1 MSRHNLKQQI
11 YSQVA
16 RIGKVVCHGHRLE
29 LLEYLAQGE
38 RTVEALAKLTGLS
51 VANTSQHLRVMRQSG
66 LVEARK
72 NGLYVYYSLADDEI
86 VRLLSS
92 MRKLAESHLADVDR
106 LVRAYLTVKD
116 ELEPV
121 PRRELLERAR
131 KGIVTVLDVRP
142 PEEYASGHVPGAV
155 NVPLKELTKRL
166 KELPRDQE
174 IVAYCRGPH
183 CVLAF
188 DAVAQLRA
196 QGFQARRLEDGF
208 PEWREAG
215 MPIEKDVS
223 LEKAKA
229 FRHPGGK
236 PRSKI
241 LKQQNQ

>member
-1 MSRHNLKQQI
+1 MSRQNLKQQI

-16 RIGKVVCHGHRLE
+16 RIGKVVGHGHRLE

-51 VANTSQHLRVMRQSG
+51 VANTSQHLRIMRHSG

-72 NGLYVYYSLADDEI
+72 DGLYVYYSLADDEV
-86 VRLLSS
+86 VRLLAS

-116 ELEPV
+116 ELEPI

-155 NVPLKELTKRL
+155 NVPLKELARRL
-166 KELPRDQE
+166 EELPQDQE

-188 DAVAQLRA
+188 EAVAQLRE
-196 QGFQARRLEDGF
+196 QGFRARRLQDGF

-215 MPIEKDVS
+215 LPVEKSTKVTAG
-223 LEKAKA
+223 ERK
-229 FRHPGGK
+229 
-236 PRSKI
+236 
-241 LKQQNQ
+241 

>member
-1 MSRHNLKQQI
+1 MSRQNLKQQI

-16 RIGKVVCHGHRLE
+16 RIGKVVGHGHRLE

-66 LVEARK
+66 LVQARK
-72 NGLYVYYSLADDEI
+72 DGLYVYYSLADDEI

-92 MRKLAESHLADVDR
+92 MRKLAETHLADVDR
-106 LVRAYLTVKD
+106 LVRSYLTVKD
-116 ELEPV
+116 ELEPI

-155 NVPLKELTKRL
+155 NVPLKELAKRL
-166 KELPRDQE
+166 EELPQGQE

-188 DAVAQLRA
+188 EAVARLRER
-196 QGFQARRLEDGF
+196 GYRARRLEDGF

-215 MPIEKDVS
+215 LPVEKTALTES
-223 LEKAKA
+223 
-229 FRHPGGK
+229 GGNK
-236 PRSKI
+236 S
-241 LKQQNQ
+241 

>member
-1 MSRHNLKQQI
+1 MSRQNLKQQI

-16 RIGKVVCHGHRLE
+16 RIGKVVGHGHRLE

-66 LVEARK
+66 LVQARK
-72 NGLYVYYSLADDEI
+72 DGLYVYYSLADDEI

-92 MRKLAESHLADVDR
+92 MRKLAETHLADVDR

-116 ELEPV
+116 ELEPI

-142 PEEYASGHVPGAV
+142 PEEYASGHVPGAM
-155 NVPLKELTKRL
+155 NVPLKELAKRL
-166 KELPRDQE
+166 KELPQDQE
-174 IVAYCRGPH
+174 VVAYCRGPH

-188 DAVAQLRA
+188 EAVAQLREK
-196 QGFQARRLEDGF
+196 GFRARRLQDGF

-215 MPIEKDVS
+215 LPVEKTNAD
-223 LEKAKA
+223 E
-229 FRHPGGK
+229 R
-236 PRSKI
+236 R
-241 LKQQNQ
+241 

>member
-1 MSRHNLKQQI
+1 MSRQNLKQQI

-72 NGLYVYYSLADDEI
+72 HGLYVYYSIADDEI

-92 MRKLAESHLADVDR
+92 MRRLAESHLADVDR

-116 ELEPV
+116 ELEPI
-121 PRRELLERAR
+121 PRQELLERAR
-131 KGIVTVLDVRP
+131 QGIVTVLDVRP
-142 PEEYASGHVPGAV
+142 SEEYASGHVPGAV
-155 NVPLKELTKRL
+155 NVSLKDLEQWL
-166 KELPRDQE
+166 KKLPHNQE

-188 DAVAQLRA
+188 EAVARLRA
-196 QGFQARRLEDGF
+196 KGFQARRLEDGF

-215 MPIEKDVS
+215 LPVEKSVVTES
-223 LEKAKA
+223 SN
-229 FRHPGGK
+229 
-236 PRSKI
+236 SKG
-241 LKQQNQ
+241 

>member
-1 MSRHNLKQQI
+1 MSRQNLKQQI

-51 VANTSQHLRVMRQSG
+51 VANTSQHLRVMRHSG

-92 MRKLAESHLADVDR
+92 MRRLAESHLADVDR

-116 ELEPV
+116 ELEPI
-121 PRRELLERAR
+121 PRQELLERAR
-131 KGIVTVLDVRP
+131 RGIVTVLDVRP
-142 PEEYASGHVPGAV
+142 SEEYASGHVPGAV
-155 NVPLKELTKRL
+155 NVSLKDLEQWL
-166 KELPRDQE
+166 KKLPHNQE

-188 DAVAQLRA
+188 EAVARLREK
-196 QGFQARRLEDGF
+196 GFQARRLEDGF

-215 MPIEKDVS
+215 LPVEKSVVTEPS
-223 LEKAKA
+223 N
-229 FRHPGGK
+229 
-236 PRSKI
+236 SKG
-241 LKQQNQ
+241 

>member
-1 MSRHNLKQQI
+1 MSRQNLKQQI

-16 RIGKVVCHGHRLE
+16 RIGKVVGHGHRLE

-38 RTVEALAKLTGLS
+38 RTVEALTKLTGLS
-51 VANTSQHLRVMRQSG
+51 VANTSQHLRLMRQSG
-66 LVEARK
+66 LVQARK
-72 NGLYVYYSLADDEI
+72 DGLYVYYSLADDEI

-116 ELEPV
+116 ELEPI

-155 NVPLKELTKRL
+155 NVPLKELARRL
-166 KELPRDQE
+166 EELPQGQE

-188 DAVAQLRA
+188 EAVAQLREK
-196 QGFQARRLEDGF
+196 GYQARRLEDGF

-215 MPIEKDVS
+215 LPVEKTTADN
-223 LEKAKA
+223 
-229 FRHPGGK
+229 RQ
-236 PRSKI
+236 RR
-241 LKQQNQ
+241 

>member
-1 MSRHNLKQQI
+1 MSRQDLKQQI

-72 NGLYVYYSLADDEI
+72 DGLYVHYNLADDEI
-86 VRLLSS
+86 VRLLAS
-92 MRKLAESHLADVDR
+92 MRRLAESHLADVDR

-116 ELEPV
+116 ELEPI

-131 KGIVTVLDVRP
+131 KGMVTVLDVRP

-155 NVPLKELTKRL
+155 NVPLKDLAKRL
-166 KELPRDQE
+166 KQLPRDQE

-188 DAVAQLRA
+188 EAVARLREK
-196 QGFQARRLEDGF
+196 GFRARRLQDGF
-208 PEWREAG
+208 PEWRQAG
-215 MPIEKDVS
+215 LPVEKS
-223 LEKAKA
+223 AKVTA
-229 FRHPGGK
+229 DERG
-236 PRSKI
+236 
-241 LKQQNQ
+241 

>member
-1 MSRHNLKQQI
+1 MSRQNLKQQI

-51 VANTSQHLRVMRQSG
+51 VANTSQHLRVMRHSG

-72 NGLYVYYSLADDEI
+72 DGLYVYYSLADDEI

-92 MRKLAESHLADVDR
+92 MRRLAESHLADVDR

-116 ELEPV
+116 ELEPI
-121 PRRELLERAR
+121 PRMELLDRAR
-131 KGIVTVLDVRP
+131 RGLVTVLDVRP
-142 PEEYASGHVPGAV
+142 PEEFASGHVPGAM
-155 NVPLKELTKRL
+155 NVPLKELEKRL
-166 KELPRDQE
+166 QELPREQE

-188 DAVAQLRA
+188 EAVAKLRE

-215 MPIEKDVS
+215 LPVEKTAVTES
-223 LEKAKA
+223 SNSKA
-229 FRHPGGK
+229 
-236 PRSKI
+236 
-241 LKQQNQ
+241 

>member
-1 MSRHNLKQQI
+1 MSRQDLKQQI

-72 NGLYVYYSLADDEI
+72 DGLYVYYSLADDEI

-92 MRKLAESHLADVDR
+92 MRRLAESHLADVDR

-116 ELEPV
+116 ELEPI

-131 KGIVTVLDVRP
+131 KGMVTVLDVRP

-155 NVPLKELTKRL
+155 NVPLKDLAKRL
-166 KELPRDQE
+166 KQLPRDQE

-188 DAVAQLRA
+188 EAVARLREK
-196 QGFQARRLEDGF
+196 GFRARRLQDGF
-208 PEWREAG
+208 PEWRQAG
-215 MPIEKDVS
+215 LPVEKS
-223 LEKAKA
+223 AKVTA
-229 FRHPGGK
+229 DERG
-236 PRSKI
+236 
-241 LKQQNQ
+241 

>member
-1 MSRHNLKQQI
+1 MSRQNLKQQI

-16 RIGKVVCHGHRLE
+16 RIGKVVGHGHRLE

-38 RTVEALAKLTGLS
+38 RTVEALARLTGLS
-51 VANTSQHLRVMRQSG
+51 VANTSQHLQVMRQSG
-66 LVEARK
+66 LVQARK
-72 NGLYVYYSLADDEI
+72 HGLYVYYSLTDDEI

-116 ELEPV
+116 ELEPI
-121 PRRELLERAR
+121 PRSELLARAR
-131 KGIVTVLDVRP
+131 QGIVTVLDVRP

-155 NVPLKELTKRL
+155 NVPLKELARRL
-166 KELPRDQE
+166 EELPQDQE

-188 DAVAQLRA
+188 EAVAQLRER
-196 QGFQARRLEDGF
+196 GFQARRMEDGF

-215 MPIEKDVS
+215 LPVEKTAVAES
-223 LEKAKA
+223 
-229 FRHPGGK
+229 GG
-236 PRSKI
+236 SKD
-241 LKQQNQ
+241 QR

>member
-1 MSRHNLKQQI
+1 MSRQNLKQQI

-38 RTVEALAKLTGLS
+38 RTVEALVKLTGLS
-51 VANTSQHLRVMRQSG
+51 VANTSQHLRVMRHSG

-72 NGLYVYYSLADDEI
+72 DGLYVYYSLADDEI

-116 ELEPV
+116 ELEPI

-131 KGIVTVLDVRP
+131 KGMVTVLDVRP
-142 PEEYASGHVPGAV
+142 PEEFASGHVPGAV
-155 NVPLKELTKRL
+155 NVPLKDLTKRL

-188 DAVAQLRA
+188 EAVEKLREK
-196 QGFQARRLEDGF
+196 GFQARRMEDGF

-215 MPIEKDVS
+215 LPVEKTAVTESSND
-223 LEKAKA
+223 K
-229 FRHPGGK
+229 G
-236 PRSKI
+236 
-241 LKQQNQ
+241 

>member
-1 MSRHNLKQQI
+1 MSRQNLKQQI

-16 RIGKVVCHGHRLE
+16 RIGKVVVHGHRLE

-51 VANTSQHLRVMRQSG
+51 VANTSQHLRVMRQGG
-66 LVEARK
+66 LVNARK
-72 NGLYVYYSLADDEI
+72 DGLYVYYTLADDEI

-116 ELEPV
+116 ELEPI
-121 PRRELLERAR
+121 PRSELLERAR

-142 PEEYASGHVPGAV
+142 SEEFASGHVPGAV
-155 NVPLKELTKRL
+155 NVSLKDLEQWL
-166 KELPRDQE
+166 KKLPHNQE

-188 DAVAQLRA
+188 EAVAKLREK
-196 QGFQARRLEDGF
+196 GFQARRLEDGF

-215 MPIEKDVS
+215 LPVEKSIMPES
-223 LEKAKA
+223 GNSKA
-229 FRHPGGK
+229 
-236 PRSKI
+236 
-241 LKQQNQ
+241 

>member
-1 MSRHNLKQQI
+1 MSRQGLKQQI
-11 YSQVA
+11 YSQIA

-38 RTVEALAKLTGLS
+38 RTVEALTKLTGLS

-72 NGLYVYYSLADDEI
+72 DGLYVYYSLADDEV
-86 VRLLSS
+86 VRLLAS

-116 ELEPV
+116 ELEPI
-121 PRRELLERAR
+121 PRRELLARAR

-155 NVPLKELTKRL
+155 NVPLKELAKRL
-166 KELPRDQE
+166 KELSQDQE

-188 DAVAQLRA
+188 EAVAQLRKK
-196 QGFQARRLEDGF
+196 GFRARRLEDGF

-215 MPIEKDVS
+215 LPVEKS
-223 LEKAKA
+223 AA
-229 FRHPGGK
+229 NA
-236 PRSKI
+236 PRSSKG
-241 LKQQNQ
+241 

>member
-1 MSRHNLKQQI
+1 MSRQNLKQQI

-72 NGLYVYYSLADDEI
+72 DGLYVHYNLADDEI
-86 VRLLSS
+86 VRLLAS
-92 MRKLAESHLADVDR
+92 MRRLAESHLADVDR

-116 ELEPV
+116 ELEPI

-131 KGIVTVLDVRP
+131 KGMVTVLDVRP

-155 NVPLKELTKRL
+155 NVPLKDLAKRL
-166 KELPRDQE
+166 KQLPRDQE

-188 DAVAQLRA
+188 EAVARLREK
-196 QGFQARRLEDGF
+196 GFRARRLQDGF
-208 PEWREAG
+208 PEWRQAG
-215 MPIEKDVS
+215 LPVEKS
-223 LEKAKA
+223 AKVTA
-229 FRHPGGK
+229 DERG
-236 PRSKI
+236 
-241 LKQQNQ
+241 

>member
-1 MSRHNLKQQI
+1 MSRQNLKQQI

-72 NGLYVYYSLADDEI
+72 DGLYVYYSIADDEI

-92 MRKLAESHLADVDR
+92 MRRLAESHLADVDR

-116 ELEPV
+116 ELEPI
-121 PRRELLERAR
+121 PRQELLERAR
-131 KGIVTVLDVRP
+131 QGIVTVLDVRP
-142 PEEYASGHVPGAV
+142 SEEYASGHVPGAV
-155 NVPLKELTKRL
+155 NVSLKDLEQWL
-166 KELPRDQE
+166 KKLPHNQE

-188 DAVAQLRA
+188 EAVARLREM
-196 QGFQARRLEDGF
+196 GFKARRLEDGF

-215 MPIEKDVS
+215 LPVEKSVVTES
-223 LEKAKA
+223 
-229 FRHPGGK
+229 RN
-236 PRSKI
+236 SKG
-241 LKQQNQ
+241 

>member
-1 MSRHNLKQQI
+1 MSRQNLKQQI

-38 RTVEALAKLTGLS
+38 RTVDGLAKLTGLS

-72 NGLYVYYSLADDEI
+72 DGLYVYYSLADDEI
-86 VRLLSS
+86 VRLLAS
-92 MRKLAESHLADVDR
+92 MRRLAESHLADVDR

-116 ELEPV
+116 ELEPI

-131 KGIVTVLDVRP
+131 KGMVTVLDVRP

-155 NVPLKELTKRL
+155 NVPLKDLAKRL
-166 KELPRDQE
+166 KQLPRDQE

-188 DAVAQLRA
+188 EAVARLREK
-196 QGFQARRLEDGF
+196 GFRARRLQDGF
-208 PEWREAG
+208 PEWRQAG
-215 MPIEKDVS
+215 LPVEKS
-223 LEKAKA
+223 AKVTA
-229 FRHPGGK
+229 DERG
-236 PRSKI
+236 
-241 LKQQNQ
+241 